1 MKLFPVFCFE
11 RCSGTKYE
19 NKKNT
24 DFTEV
29 SAFGVTSCSKIS
41 KFRNE
46 KRPQLQSECFKI
58 FNNYGGDENVVI
70 KILSGKYFLQVP
82 KISANLQKYSDFRCQ
97 HCPPSTKFLNHQVWH
112 LKESTAFFQL
122 SRNDDCK
129 KQKRN
134 DLINTF

>member
-29 SAFGVTSCSKIS
+29 SAFGVTSCSKNS

-58 FNNYGGDENVVI
+58 FNNYGGDENVMI
-70 KILSGKYFLQVP
+70 EKIFNGEVSALSHDYATPNSSNATSVEQF
-82 KISANLQKYSDFRCQ
+82 C
-97 HCPPSTKFLNHQVWH
+97 
-112 LKESTAFFQL
+112 FQWTMV
-122 SRNDDCK
+122 
-129 KQKRN
+129 QA
-134 DLINTF
+134 II

>member
-58 FNNYGGDENVVI
+58 FNNTNINESLKFACELLEGI
-70 KILSGKYFLQVP
+70 
-82 KISANLQKYSDFRCQ
+82 ISQGAVKNIVLYSDGL
-97 HCPPSTKFLNHQVWH
+97 P
-112 LKESTAFFQL
+112 ESGEWEEGRYSYTDCMINASIFINSFFSHYSQIIDFV
-122 SRNDDCK
+122 S
-129 KQKRN
+129 
-134 DLINTF
+134 